1 MVYSNNHNNLKFF
14 FLFLKEYIEIKQ
26 CSDLLLTQLFCRK
39 ISTNFFYIFSK
50 TKIYFFRILSLNLKD
65 LDPDSV
71 VKNKKFPSDFSVEVK
86 FKELCKCT
94 SKTVFSEKCSQ
105 CLADL
110 QDEESNWT
118 QIYKIMSVY
127 FFFFC

>member
-1 MVYSNNHNNLKFF
+1 M
-14 FLFLKEYIEIKQ
+14 LKEYIEIKQ
-26 CSDLLLTQLFCRK
+26 CSDLLLTQLFCQK
-39 ISTNFFYIFSK
+39 ISKFLFVLSKRNSKFY
-50 TKIYFFRILSLNLKD
+50 RILSLNLKD

-71 VKNKKFPSDFSVEVK
+71 AKNKKFPSDFCVEVK

-94 SKTVFSEKCSQ
+94 SKTTFSEKCSQ

-110 QDEESNWT
+110 QEEESNWS

-127 FFFFC
+127 FFITKKNI